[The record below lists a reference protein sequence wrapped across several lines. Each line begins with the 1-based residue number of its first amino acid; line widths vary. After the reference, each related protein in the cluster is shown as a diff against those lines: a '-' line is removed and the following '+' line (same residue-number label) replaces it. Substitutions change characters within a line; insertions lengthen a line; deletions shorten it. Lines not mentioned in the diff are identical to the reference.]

1 MALNVISNFAANIA
15 QRNLKA
21 SDQQATNSLNK
32 LSSGSRVVS
41 AKDDAASMAIG
52 SALKAEVMAMEQAT
66 VNARQ
71 AGSLLQIADGA
82 MANVGEILVRGKMLA
97 VQASSGQFS
106 STERQM
112 FDNEYQSLLAEID
125 RIAITTKFAGN
136 LLVNGSVEVAQ
147 KANGLNY
154 VNGQGEGYKNY
165 LSKQNG
171 FESIT
176 FEEDVPSSVFR
187 FAYNQSTRALTVRN
201 LDTGTSQTVVLANR
215 SIVEGQFETVKFS
228 QLGLTVS
235 LNNLFNKG
243 QNGFPLAD
251 GFSAEHKVGDVYDL
265 QNQYISPSIDVTPL
279 ERSLGVTQ
287 TAVESDGINLT
298 KVGAAFGRLP
308 RVLKMSTVGNIFY
321 MYGTDERDLKTIGIG
336 APLTTPGDLAKV
348 EVTHP
353 PTLTATQASKL
364 KINVDKTG
372 PSITVTDNT
381 DPANVKS
388 QTIATSGSGEKV
400 YTFSD
405 FGINITTDANFV
417 SGTSNSGGATAVSS
431 LVEGSAL
438 TTDDLDDMLAISAPT
453 YRSVTEIETA
463 LGKQQVVTPPAIYG
477 ILQREGNVYT
487 AELRDMTISSEAD
500 RNLVCTL
507 RFTTNNEAKADTD
520 YGSIYLATLSQLVG
534 ANSTTVSETKRFNF
548 KLGTAARDTDVLSF
562 NVDGITTE
570 ALKLKGSS
578 VINESVAKAASA
590 KVTDAILKLS
600 TVRANVG
607 ASQNRLEFAST
618 NLATSIEN
626 TEAARSDLLDLD
638 VAREMTTFTSKQ
650 ILMQAGVAMLAQAN
664 QMPQNLLRLFPN
676 AG

>member
-154 VNGQGEGYKNY
+154 VNEQGGGYRNY

-171 FESIT
+171 FEGIS
-176 FEEDVPSSVFR
+176 FEEDVPSTVFR

-201 LDTGTSQTVVLANR
+201 LDNGTSQTVVLANR
-215 SIVEGQFETVKFS
+215 SIVEGQLETVKFS

-251 GFSAEHKVGDVYDL
+251 GFSSEHKAGDVYDL
-265 QNQYISPSIDVTPL
+265 QNQYVSPSTDVTPI

-287 TAVESDGINLT
+287 SSVESDGINLT

-308 RVLKMSTVGNIFY
+308 RVLKMDTVGNIFY

-336 APLTTPGDLAKV
+336 APLTTTGGLAKI
-348 EVTHP
+348 EATHP
-353 PTLTATQASKL
+353 HLLTATSASNL
-364 KINVDKTG
+364 RVDVDDTG
-372 PSITVTDNT
+372 PSITVTDVT
-381 DPANVKS
+381 DPASPIS
-388 QTIATSGSGEKV
+388 QTVATSGSGEKV
-400 YTFSD
+400 FTFDS
-405 FGINITTDANFV
+405 FGLTITTNDDFV
-417 SGTSNSGGATAVSS
+417 SGTSASGGAAAVSS
-431 LVEGSAL
+431 LVVGSAL
-438 TTDDLDDMLAISAPT
+438 TNDDLADMLAVDSPA
-453 YRSVTEIETA
+453 YRSVGEIEAA
-463 LGKQQVVTPPAIYG
+463 LSKQQSVTPPAIYG

-487 AELRDMTISSEAD
+487 VELRDMTISSEAD

-507 RFTTNNEAKADTD
+507 RLTTSNEAKAETD
-520 YGSIYLATLSQLVG
+520 YGSIYLSTLSQLVG
-534 ANSTTVSETKRFNF
+534 ANNTTVSETKRFNF

-570 ALKLKGSS
+570 ALKLEGSS

>member
-147 KANGLNY
+147 KANGLNF
-154 VNGQGEGYKNY
+154 VNDQSGGYKNF

-171 FESIT
+171 FEGIS

-243 QNGFPLAD
+243 QMGFPLTD
-251 GFSAEHKVGDVYDL
+251 GFSSEHKIGDIYDH
-265 QNQYISPSIDVTPL
+265 QNLYIAPPIDITPS

-287 TAVESDGINLT
+287 SAVESDGINLT

-308 RVLKMSTVGNIFY
+308 RVMKMSSVGNVFY
-321 MYGTDERDLKTIGIG
+321 MYGTKERDFKTIGIG
-336 APLTTPGDLAKV
+336 ASLTSAKLAKIEVTQPHLLTATSAAKLKV
-348 EVTHP
+348 EVNS
-353 PTLTATQASKL
+353 TAQ
-364 KINVDKTG
+364 N
-372 PSITVTDNT
+372 ITVTDVT
-381 DPANVKS
+381 DPSKPIVQTVATTGTGVKS
-388 QTIATSGSGEKV
+388 IIFDK
-400 YTFSD
+400 
-405 FGINITTDANFV
+405 FGMTITTAADFA
-417 SGTSNSGGATAVSS
+417 SASSNSDGAQFVSS
-431 LVEGSAL
+431 LVTGSAL
-438 TTDDLDDMLAISAPT
+438 TTTDVDRIKAITSST
-453 YRSVTEIETA
+453 YRSVAEVETA
-463 LGKQQVVTPPAIYG
+463 VSKQQAVTPPAIYG

-487 AELRDMTISSEAD
+487 VELRDMTISSEAD

-507 RFTTNNEAKADTD
+507 RLTTNSEAKADTD
-520 YGSIYLATLSQLVG
+520 YGSVYLSTLSQLVG

>member
-147 KANGLNY
+147 KANGLNF
-154 VNGQGEGYKNY
+154 VNDQSGGYKNF

-171 FESIT
+171 FEGIS

-243 QNGFPLAD
+243 QMGFPLTD
-251 GFSAEHKVGDVYDL
+251 GFSSEHKIGDIYDH
-265 QNQYISPSIDVTPL
+265 QNLYIPPSTDITPI

-287 TAVESDGINLT
+287 SAVESDGINLT

-308 RVLKMSTVGNIFY
+308 RVMKMSSVGNVFY
-321 MYGTDERDLKTIGIG
+321 MYGTKERDFKTIGIG
-336 APLTTPGDLAKV
+336 ASLTSAKLAKIEVTQPHLLTATSAAKLKV
-348 EVTHP
+348 EVNS
-353 PTLTATQASKL
+353 TAQ
-364 KINVDKTG
+364 N
-372 PSITVTDNT
+372 ITVTDVT
-381 DPANVKS
+381 DPSKPIVQTVATTGTGVKS
-388 QTIATSGSGEKV
+388 IIFDK
-400 YTFSD
+400 
-405 FGINITTDANFV
+405 FGMTITTAADFA
-417 SGTSNSGGATAVSS
+417 SASSNSDGAQFVSS
-431 LVEGSAL
+431 LVTGSAL
-438 TTDDLDDMLAISAPT
+438 TTTDVDRIKAITSST
-453 YRSVTEIETA
+453 YRSVAEVETA
-463 LGKQQVVTPPAIYG
+463 VSKQQAVTPPAIYG

-487 AELRDMTISSEAD
+487 VELRDMTISSEAD

-507 RFTTNNEAKADTD
+507 RLTTNSEAKADTD
-520 YGSIYLATLSQLVG
+520 YGSVYLSTLSQLVG